1 MGLARCGKETSGPHL
16 HDFGHTTDLRR
27 YGRQPGSHRL
37 HQREW
42 HSFSGRGADKQFE
55 RVIDGPHVALNPGE
69 MHATTEVEVV
79 DERAQVA
86 KQGPFAND
94 YEVRI
99 RERGTKQICHPHED
113 IGSFFQ
119 R

>member
-27 YGRQPGSHRL
+27 HRRQPGSHRL
-37 HQREW
+37 HQRER
-42 HSFSGRGADKQFE
+42 HSFSDRSADKQVE
-55 RVIDGPHVALNPGE
+55 RVIDGPHVALNSGE
-69 MHATTEVEVV
+69 MHATTEMKVV
-79 DERAQVA
+79 NERAQLA

-94 YEVRI
+94 YELRI

-113 IGSFFQ
+113 IGSLF
-119 R
+119 RR